1 MHFTQYKEE
10 KPSVLLLY
18 PKTGMDMGSTVA
30 PPHGL
35 LTVAAPILK
44 AGYSVKLL
52 DQRVEQVTKSILEN
66 YISNDTICIG
76 ISAMTGTQILHAL
89 KLAQYVREITD
100 GCVPIVWGGCHPSVM
115 PEQTLQNENVD
126 IVVMGEGDETFVEL
140 VQALEHRYPLKDVKG
155 IMYKDG
161 DAFVKTAPR
170 GLLDVET
177 LLPTPWDLINVE
189 KYIHR
194 DMYVSSR
201 NRVLDVGQTSRGC
214 PFNCGFCSSA
224 SIRERKWRAVSTQKT
239 LDRLEDEI
247 KRFRLDGI
255 WLRDDEF
262 YINRKRATEIL
273 QGFIDRQFN
282 ISFYTSGTRADVFMK
297 ASDSDIQILK
307 DAGAHTLKFGAE
319 SGSQRVLDLMIKG
332 IKVEQTLDANE
343 RCKKFGI
350 TPVFGLMIGYPTET
364 FEEINQTIDLGF
376 QLKRENA
383 QAQLETMAIYTPLPG
398 TPDYQLS
405 IKYGLKPPQ
414 SLEEWGNWIFD
425 DYDFEGRRSPWFD
438 RKGREYLGNI
448 SYMSILANALYNV
461 MGSLKNETLRNVAQH
476 VAVPV
481 SRYYTDRLKYKMYRN
496 APDLSLVRHLR
507 HELFY
512 KSDFTIF

>member
-1 MHFTQYKEE
+1 MMYRED

-44 AGYSVKLL
+44 AGCSVKLL
-52 DQRVEQVTKSILEN
+52 DQRVEPVTKKILED
-66 YISNDTICIG
+66 YLSDDTICVG

-89 KLAQYVREITD
+89 KLAQYVRDIS
-100 GCVPIVWGGCHPSVM
+100 PNIPLVWGGCHPSVM
-115 PEQTLQNENVD
+115 PKQTLEHENVD
-126 IVVMGEGDETFVEL
+126 IVVIGEGDETFVE
-140 VQALEHRYPLKDVKG
+140 VVEALAHRWSLKDVKG

-161 DAFVKTAPR
+161 PEFIKTESRP
-170 GLLDVET
+170 LLDVET
-177 LLPTPWDLINVE
+177 LLPTPWELVDVE

-194 DMYVSSR
+194 DMYVNTR
-201 NRVLDVGQTSRGC
+201 TRVLDVGQTSRGC

-224 SIRERKWRAVSTQKT
+224 SIRERKWRAVSVNKT
-239 LDRLEDEI
+239 LDRLQDEI
-247 KRFRLDGI
+247 RRFRLDGI

-262 YINRKRATEIL
+262 YINRRRATDIC
-273 QGFIDRQFN
+273 QGFIDRKFD

-297 ASDSDIQILK
+297 ASDHDIQVLK

-319 SGSQRVLDLMIKG
+319 SGSQRVLDLMQKG
-332 IKVEQTLDANE
+332 IKVEQTLAANE
-343 RCKKFGI
+343 RCKRFGI

-376 QLKRENA
+376 RIKKENP
-383 QAQLETMAIYTPLPG
+383 QAQLETMAIFTPLPG
-398 TPDYQLS
+398 TPDFYLS
-405 IKYGLKPPQ
+405 LKYGLKPPQ
-414 SLEEWGNWIFD
+414 SLEEWGSWIFD

-438 RKGREYLGNI
+438 DKGRLYLGNI

-461 MGSLKNETLRNVAQH
+461 MGSLKNETLRYLAQNVAI
-476 VAVPV
+476 PV
-481 SRYYTDRLKYKMYRN
+481 SQYYTERLRHKMYRFS
-496 APDLSLVRHLR
+496 PDLNLVRHLR